1 MSNALTRIGTANMYD
16 NTLRNLGERQ
26 SSLVGLQENLTAGKR
41 VVRASDDPVAA
52 AQAERNG
59 RMDWAVPLRTGFVD

>member
-26 SSLVGLQENLTAGKR
+26 SAWWDCRKTSPQ
-41 VVRASDDPVAA
+41 ASAWCAPATTRWPPRRPNA
-52 AQAERNG
+52 R
-59 RMDWAVPLRTGFVD
+59 